1 MQETL
6 GVDGLKTAFL
16 ENVQKMKEKGGLD
29 FHVEEK
35 TVTKKGSGEISDKR
49 VIAQKQPGLYAVA
62 YHPIGGCLPAGKP
75 AELLALLKEIPD
87 ARVPDRTA

>member
-49 VIAQKQPGLYAVA
+49 VIAQKQPGL
-62 YHPIGGCLPAGKP
+62 
-75 AELLALLKEIPD
+75 
-87 ARVPDRTA
+87 

>member
-1 MQETL
+1 
-6 GVDGLKTAFL
+6 
-16 ENVQKMKEKGGLD
+16 MKEKGGLD

-62 YHPIGGCLPAGKP
+62 YHRS
-75 AELLALLKEIPD
+75 ED
-87 ARVPDRTA
+87 ASRLENRQSFSHF